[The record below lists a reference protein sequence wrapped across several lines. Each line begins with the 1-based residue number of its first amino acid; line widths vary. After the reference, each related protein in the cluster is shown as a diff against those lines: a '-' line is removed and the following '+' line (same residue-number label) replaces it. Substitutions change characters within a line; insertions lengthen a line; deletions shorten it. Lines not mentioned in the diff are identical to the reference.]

1 MERVSSSFRDPSGYV
16 FKKEGIIYRKV
27 SPAYLPVMEKVT
39 ESGLYSDLVT
49 DSMLLPFR
57 WVDESTIKPEQVP
70 FVSYP
75 YEWSFS
81 MLKDAALLTLKVQK
95 LALERNLVLKDASAY
110 NVQFIGSR
118 PILIDHLSFC
128 PYEKGKPWIA
138 YRQFCQHF
146 LNPLVLASYRDIRL
160 LQLLKSNIDGI
171 PANLT
176 NKLLPLRARFNL
188 GLLMHVGISSVDK
201 EVKKIPSLSKVRLT
215 SLLGSLETT
224 VRRLSWK
231 PTKGWKDYGKEC
243 NYSEEATSSKFDIV
257 GRFLDR
263 TSPKTVVD
271 LGANKGE
278 FSGLAHNLGYDV
290 LAVDS
295 DPACVE
301 FCYSTAGSRHILPL
315 VVDFTN
321 PSPSIGWESL
331 ERDSFLSRL
340 KVDTAMCLALVHHLA
355 IGNNLPLN
363 RIAKLLSSICKELII
378 EWVPKEDSQVQQM
391 LKFREDIFTDYTK
404 ESFEKEFS
412 KYFVTIASEGIEGSL
427 RGIYLMEVL

>member
-16 FKKEGIIYRKV
+16 FRKGGHIYREV
-27 SPAYLPVMEKVT
+27 SPSYMPILWQIA
-39 ESGLYSDLVT
+39 ESGLQGVLT
-49 DSMLLPFR
+49 EEKMLLPFR
-57 WVDESTIKPEQVP
+57 WVGETTIKPEEVP
-70 FVSYP
+70 FISYP
-75 YEWSFS
+75 YEWPFS
-81 MLKDAALLTLKVQK
+81 MLKDAALLTLQIQK
-95 LALERNLVLKDASAY
+95 LALERDFVLKDASAY
-110 NVQFIGSR
+110 NIQFVGGR
-118 PILIDHLSFC
+118 PILIDHLSFY
-128 PYEKGKPWIA
+128 PYKEGEPWVA

-146 LNPLVLASYRDIRL
+146 LNPLVLASYRDMGL
-160 LQLLKSNIDGI
+160 LQLLKSNVDGI
-171 PANLT
+171 PANLV

-188 GLLMHVGISSVDK
+188 GLLMHVGINSLDGRPG
-201 EVKKIPSLSKVRLT
+201 KIPSLSKSRLV
-215 SLLGSLETT
+215 SLLSSLEST
-224 VRRLSWK
+224 VRHLNWK

-243 NYSEEATSSKFDIV
+243 NYSTEATNSKFGIV
-257 GRFLDR
+257 SNFLRR
-263 TSPKTVVD
+263 TSPKVVAD
-271 LGANKGE
+271 LGANRGE

-290 LAVDS
+290 LAIDS

-301 FCYSTAGSRHILPL
+301 FCYSTTGSRNILPL
-315 VVDFTN
+315 VVDLVN
-321 PSPSIGWESL
+321 PSPSLGWESS

-427 RGIYLMEVL
+427 RGIYLMEAV